1 MFKFLQQ
8 PYPLATAGSKI
19 ITPLVFGVFIALF
32 LYIFRPFG
40 LGGLE
45 PERLLRAAGGF
56 GLVTFGVVFLEIWIS
71 PLLMPAYFREA
82 SWTVGRE
89 IFVILTDVFLI
100 GLGNLVFSAWYLHTS
115 FTASSV
121 IWFQVVTLVVGVL
134 PVSLWT
140 MYTQL
145 KLQKKYTAEAHS
157 LDAQVQERKHPE
169 IPAPA
174 PGAPVATTVQLTA
187 EQGSEGLQLNPE
199 QLLYIAAADNY
210 IKVYHLEKGIVKQ
223 TMLRCSLK
231 RAATGLEEYPQFF
244 RCHRTF
250 LVNLDHVTEVSGNA
264 QGYKLQLAH
273 TGDWVP
279 VSRSLHQEIRE
290 RL

>member
-8 PYPLATAGSKI
+8 PYPLATAGGKI

-40 LGGLE
+40 LGGLA

-56 GLVTFGVVFLEIWIS
+56 GLVTFGIVFLEIWIS

-115 FTASSV
+115 FTVSSV

-145 KLQKKYTAEAHS
+145 KLQKKYTAEAHT
-157 LDAQVQERKHPE
+157 LDTQVQERKHPE
-169 IPAPA
+169 TPAPA
-174 PGAPVATTVQLTA
+174 PVETTVQLTA
-187 EQGSEGLQLNPE
+187 EQGGEGLQLHPE

-223 TMLRCSLK
+223 SMLRCSLK
-231 RAATGLEEYPQFF
+231 RAATGLEGYPQFF

>member
-40 LGGLE
+40 LDELE
-45 PERLLRAAGGF
+45 PGRMLRAAAGL
-56 GLVTFGVVFLEIWIS
+56 GLVTFGVIFLEIWIG

-89 IFVILTDVFLI
+89 IFVTLTDVFLI
-100 GLGNLVFSAWYLHTS
+100 GLGNLIFSAWYLHTS
-115 FTASSV
+115 FTISSM
-121 IWFQVVTLVVGVL
+121 IWFQAVTVVVGVL
-134 PVSLWT
+134 PLALWT
-140 MYTQL
+140 MYSQL
-145 KLQKKYTAEAHS
+145 KLQKKYAAEART

-169 IPAPA
+169 TAPA
-174 PGAPVATTVQLTA
+174 PSAPVEATLQLTA

-223 TMLRCSLK
+223 TMLRSSLK
-231 RAATGLEEYPQFF
+231 RAATGLEGYPQFF

-279 VSRSLHQEIRE
+279 VSRSLHTEIRE